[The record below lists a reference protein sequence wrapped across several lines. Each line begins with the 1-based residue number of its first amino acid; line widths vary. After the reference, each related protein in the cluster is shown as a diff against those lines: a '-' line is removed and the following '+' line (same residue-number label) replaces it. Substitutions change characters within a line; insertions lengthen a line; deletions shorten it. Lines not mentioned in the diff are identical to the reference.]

1 MDLNIK
7 NVFNIH
13 TYNHVFC
20 FFFYRSFLGVT
31 AHWINENNLKRKQ
44 RVLKCMRLIGSHTY
58 DVLAKAL
65 DAVHCDFGI
74 EEKVIKTTTDNGS
87 NFVKAFK

>member
-1 MDLNIK
+1 
-7 NVFNIH
+7 
-13 TYNHVFC
+13 
-20 FFFYRSFLGVT
+20 
-31 AHWINENNLKRKQ
+31 
-44 RVLKCMRLIGSHTY
+44 MRLIGSHTY